1 MIIRWLDMNL
11 VDWKPDMLDKLE
23 KLLDS
28 ELKYADE
35 RKGVA
40 CRSIDFQQEAGYPK
54 DEGRFL
60 DTSISGLC
68 TDEEGK
74 VHNIPKE
81 MLTVAIERHIDEVNN
96 LIGHRVYTVGHVQFY
111 THTRNLLNL
120 IIIPI
125 SIGIIVL
132 LFVLTFVLRAIRNKQ
147 KRKHI
152 LTELGKKKKSTDSK
166 GQTVANPDPHANEKQ
181 RLLQID
187 PSVVGSASN
196 TLGSPKEFTNEQ
208 SPTRST
214 PSSTGRYEN
223 QPRFTNLQTQSPSE
237 MIPMHEQQPRV
248 IVRTIK
254 EGEPSTTNYNDQYP
268 DPSMRFVPIPV
279 QVERSAGSQQRYT
292 APPYH
297 SDPYYRQNNA

>member
-1 MIIRWLDMNL
+1 MIIRWLDMNIAE
-11 VDWKPDMLDKLE
+11 WKPDMLDEME
-23 KLLDS
+23 KILDS

-40 CRSIDFQQEAGYPK
+40 CKSIDFEQEVDYPK
-54 DEGRFL
+54 QDGRFL
-60 DTSISGLC
+60 DTSVRGLC
-68 TDEEGK
+68 TDEGGK

-81 MLTVAIERHIDEVNN
+81 MLTVAIERNIDEVNN
-96 LIGHRVYTVGHVQFY
+96 LIGHRVYTVGNAQFY
-111 THTRNLLNL
+111 THKRSLRNL

-125 SIGIIVL
+125 SIGLIVV
-132 LFVLTFVLRAIRNKQ
+132 LFVLTFVLRAIRDKQ
-147 KRKHI
+147 KRQHI
-152 LTELGKKKKSTDSK
+152 LNELKKKKSTETK

-214 PSSTGRYEN
+214 PSSAGRYDN
-223 QPRFTNLQTQSPSE
+223 QPRFTNLQTQHPSE
-237 MIPMHEQQPRV
+237 MIPMQEQQPRV
-248 IVRTIK
+248 IVRTIR